1 MCECKYYSNCSSTK
15 LTSVNKKDKRRHQIG
30 ARLSK
35 LETTFGEDNGG
46 FYRTVLHN
54 LLTSLAAI
62 QQGSDAEFLAKS
74 SKLEQERDYELTRL
88 RLWEEYQVKRVE
100 TEYKV
105 DIVQAKETYDMMVKL
120 LKEKFYDKLQRQVK
134 QLKEDKLLL
143 NLINA
148 SLWNTTK
155 NDATVS
161 ALSAAAAALSLSVK
175 DRRSLRKRDFH
186 SRFAS
191 GETDDLSESNLSGG
205 FYLRGSGS
213 GTNGTGYVS
222 ASSGKRRRHYS
233 TRYSSNDE
241 GSSAAGVKE
250 NVKLAGTASS
260 GNDSNLSD
268 KDYDA
273 LNHMIMN
280 SEEGVPLIFGSRGG
294 TQANTRSSHKQF
306 VGVQGLRAEELN
318 SDLDLLRNAV
328 KRER

>member
-1 MCECKYYSNCSSTK
+1 MCIAAASQSRLV
-15 LTSVNKKDKRRHQIG
+15 LTAVNKKDKRRQQI
-30 ARLSK
+30 ATRLSK
-35 LETTFGEDNGG
+35 LETTFGDDNGT
-46 FYRTVLHN
+46 FYRSVLHN
-54 LLTSLAAI
+54 LLTSLAGI
-62 QQGSDAEFLAKS
+62 QQGTDSEFVAKS
-74 SKLEQERDYELTRL
+74 TELEQARDYELTRL

-100 TEYKV
+100 TEYKE
-105 DIVQAKETYDMMVKL
+105 DIAQAKETYHMMVKL

-148 SLWNTTK
+148 SLWNSTK

-161 ALSAAAAALSLSVK
+161 ALTAAAAASSLSVN

-213 GTNGTGYVS
+213 GSAAAGYVS
-222 ASSGKRRRHYS
+222 TSSGKRRRHYA

-241 GSSAAGVKE
+241 LSSAAGAKE

-273 LNHMIMN
+273 LNQMIMN
-280 SEEGVPLIFGSRGG
+280 NEEGVPMIFGSK
-294 TQANTRSSHKQF
+294 TKAHANTRSSHKQF
-306 VGVQGLRAEELN
+306 VGVQGLRPEELN
-318 SDLDLLRNAV
+318 SDLVLLRNAV